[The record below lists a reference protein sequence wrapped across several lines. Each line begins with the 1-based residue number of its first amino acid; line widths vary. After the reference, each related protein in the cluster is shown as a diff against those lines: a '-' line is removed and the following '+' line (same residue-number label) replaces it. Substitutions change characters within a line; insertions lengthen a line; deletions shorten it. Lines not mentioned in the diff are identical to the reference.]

1 MIHPCAFCTQEYLQ
15 VRCQKLILFE
25 SSNILCLD
33 TLNYLVHMMS
43 LDEFVRILPGGE
55 MACDSPVFKPFVKA
69 CENVQSA
76 NYLRSLIMET
86 GEKLL
91 TTLELN

>member
-1 MIHPCAFCTQEYLQ
+1 
-15 VRCQKLILFE
+15 
-25 SSNILCLD
+25 
-33 TLNYLVHMMS
+33 MMS